1 MARLRVFKKIVRWPA
16 VNTMLLYATQHWCL
30 ALAMKLSFKKRNS
43 LTAEISE
50 KTFFF
55 LLYLGWMNNERLIDQ
70 QAWHNFR
77 IFFSYSCSL
86 QKQRQMKIESPV
98 RENSHGGVWPGR
110 KLRVIELRES
120 FRSQE
125 NTASRIRSYSKI
137 VDKINVFFFY
147 FSTMFFESV
156 KWEFLVEKR

>member
-1 MARLRVFKKIVRWPA
+1 MRK
-16 VNTMLLYATQHWCL
+16 H
-30 ALAMKLSFKKRNS
+30 
-43 LTAEISE
+43 
-50 KTFFF
+50 FFF

-156 KWEFLVEKR
+156 KWEFLVEKRLSGKKKYSTLFCSKGFFFELHKENCSALKEMFFF